1 MAADGSIV
9 FEANIDSKDLNNQ
22 LTKLAKDIKKKT
34 ENLTKRESEKLG
46 VKSEL
51 DAARAAADKTSESV
65 RKLKDELAKVNDAM
79 DYRKAGPETD
89 PTAFL
94 AAYEQKGPLEAK
106 LKAQEDALADQQKTV
121 ESCERKY
128 AKITADIDE
137 QRKAL
142 DAVRADA
149 EGLEKQLQPA
159 VAGSTAMGE
168 ALNNARAY
176 MDKFTD
182 RVKKLAKRVF
192 VFTVITSALRSV
204 KNWMVGVVQ
213 KNAEAN
219 AAMAQLRGALLT
231 LAQPLAEIIIP
242 LFTALVK
249 LLTRVV
255 STIAQMIAYI
265 TGKPIS
271 AMKSNAEAL
280 NNQADA
286 IDNVGSAAKNASK
299 YLAGFDE
306 LNVMDSGD
314 SGGGSSG
321 GGGSTPGADFSFD
334 TSATEDKIK
343 NLLLLIEMGAAA
355 LLGWKFGNSFWDG
368 LQKTIGYFLIID
380 GAIRTIKNLL
390 DAWNNGVT
398 FENLNGALVGV
409 TELVLGLYLAFGAT
423 AAGIGLVVSGI
434 SLLVTGL
441 HDAMKV
447 GFNAQNLLMTISGIL
462 LTSVGIATL
471 TGSWIPLLI
480 GGIAALLLIITTAFG
495 DSESLLKGFKN
506 ILNGFL
512 EFFTGI
518 FTGDIEKAIG
528 GIGKIFSGLTI
539 VFDVVL
545 DSLQNMITRALD
557 WLDEKTGGK
566 FHWIIETIKSV
577 VTSGFKYI
585 KDVVGSVIK
594 GIKDVFTGLI
604 EFISGVFTGDWDRA
618 WKGIKDVFEGI
629 VNGIKGVFISVINL
643 IIRALNWLIEKAN
656 KISFTVPDWV
666 PGIGGKHVGINIG
679 TIQEYPVP
687 HLAKGAVI
695 PANREFLAVL
705 GDQKRGTN
713 IEAPADLIRQI
724 VREEV
729 KNSGGGNHITIVL
742 DSVNGKK
749 IFDAVVKENNAVV
762 RATGASPLV
771 V

>member
-9 FEANIDSKDLNNQ
+9 FEANIDSKDLNRQ
-22 LTKLAKDIKKKT
+22 LSKLAGDIKKKT
-34 ENLTKRESEKLG
+34 EALNQLKADRSPLAEQT
-46 VKSEL
+46 
-51 DAARAAADKTSESV
+51 AQAAANLDKAKATLAYMQSGKEWFPTQSIKDQESAI
-65 RKLKDELAKVNDAM
+65 KAM
-79 DYRKAGPETD
+79 
-89 PTAFL
+89 
-94 AAYEQKGPLEAK
+94 QKEY
-106 LKAQEDALADQQKTV
+106 D
-121 ESCERKY
+121 
-128 AKITADIDE
+128 
-137 QRKAL
+137 AL
-142 DAVRADA
+142 DAKIESYDIKIKK
-149 EGLEKQLQPA
+149 GEKALKRTEEEAGEVAKKLQE
-159 VAGSTAMGE
+159 STVHSSAMGE
-168 ALNNARAY
+168 ALNKAQVY

-204 KNWMVGVVQ
+204 KNWMVGVVH
-213 KNAEAN
+213 KNAEAT

-255 STIAQMIAYI
+255 ATIAQMIAYI

-321 GGGSTPGADFSFD
+321 GGGGASGADFSFD
-334 TSATEDKIK
+334 TSATEGKIK

-355 LLGWKFGNSFWDG
+355 LLGWKFGNGFLDG
-368 LQKTIGYFLIID
+368 LQKAIGYFLIID

-409 TELVLGLYLAFGAT
+409 TELVLGLYMVLGPT
-423 AAGIGLVVSGI
+423 AAGIGLVVAGI

-441 HDAMKV
+441 HDAMDV

-462 LTSVGIATL
+462 ITSVGIAAL

-480 GGIAALLLIITTAFG
+480 GGITTLLVIITNAFG
-495 DSESLLKGFKN
+495 DSEVLLKGFKD
-506 ILNGFL
+506 ILDGFL

-528 GIGKIFSGLTI
+528 GIGKIFSGLTT

-545 DSLQNMITRALD
+545 DSLRNMITSALD

-566 FHWIIETIKSV
+566 FHDIITL
-577 VTSGFKYI
+577 I
-585 KDVVGSVIK
+585 KDTVTEAFDTVKGIVDSVIYT
-594 GIKDVFTGLI
+594 VEEVLSGLI
-604 EFISGVFTGDWDRA
+604 KFITGAFTGDWKSA
-618 WKGIKDVFEGI
+618 WEGVKQIFKGIFDGLVGI
-629 VNGIKGVFISVINL
+629 FGSVVNI
-643 IIRALNWLIEKAN
+643 IIRALNWLIDKMN
-656 KISFTVPDWV
+656 RISFTVPNWV
-666 PGIGGKHVGINIG
+666 PGIGGRSVGINI
-679 TIQEYPVP
+679 TPLREYAIP
-687 HLAKGAVI
+687 HLAQGAVI
-695 PANREFLAVL
+695 PPNREFMAVL
-705 GDQKRGTN
+705 GDQRHGTN
-713 IEAPADLIRQI
+713 IEAPLDTIKQA
-724 VREEV
+724 VAEV
-729 KNSGGGNHITIVL
+729 LGQNGSGGKQITIVVQL
-742 DSVNGKK
+742 NGKEM
-749 IFDAVVKENNAVV
+749 FRQMVNENDAVV
-762 RATGASPLV
+762 RATGTSPLKV
-771 V
+771 

>member
-9 FEANIDSKDLNNQ
+9 FEANIDSKDLNRQ
-22 LTKLAKDIKKKT
+22 LSKLAGDIKKKT
-34 ENLTKRESEKLG
+34 EALNQLKADRSPLAEQT
-46 VKSEL
+46 
-51 DAARAAADKTSESV
+51 AQAAANLDKAKATLAYMQSGKEWFPTQSIKDQESAI
-65 RKLKDELAKVNDAM
+65 KAM
-79 DYRKAGPETD
+79 
-89 PTAFL
+89 
-94 AAYEQKGPLEAK
+94 QKEY
-106 LKAQEDALADQQKTV
+106 D
-121 ESCERKY
+121 
-128 AKITADIDE
+128 
-137 QRKAL
+137 AL
-142 DAVRADA
+142 DAK
-149 EGLEKQLQPA
+149 LESYDIKIKKGEKALKRTEEEAGEVAKKLQE
-159 VAGSTAMGE
+159 STVHSSAMGE
-168 ALNNARAY
+168 ALNKAQVY

-204 KNWMVGVVQ
+204 KNWMVGVVH
-213 KNAEAN
+213 KNAEAT

-255 STIAQMIAYI
+255 ATIAQMIAYI

-321 GGGSTPGADFSFD
+321 GGGGASGADFSFD
-334 TSATEDKIK
+334 TSATEGKIK

-355 LLGWKFGNSFWDG
+355 LLGWKFGNGFLDG
-368 LQKTIGYFLIID
+368 LQKAIGYFLIID

-409 TELVLGLYLAFGAT
+409 TELVLGLYMVLGPT
-423 AAGIGLVVSGI
+423 AAGIGLVVAGI

-441 HDAMKV
+441 HDAMDV

-462 LTSVGIATL
+462 ITSVGIAAL

-480 GGIAALLLIITTAFG
+480 GGITTLLVIITNAFG
-495 DSESLLKGFKN
+495 DSEVLLKGFKD
-506 ILNGFL
+506 ILDGFL

-528 GIGKIFSGLTI
+528 GIGKIFSGLTT

-545 DSLQNMITRALD
+545 DSLRNMITSALD

-566 FHWIIETIKSV
+566 FHDIITL
-577 VTSGFKYI
+577 I
-585 KDVVGSVIK
+585 KDTVTEAFDTVKGIVDSVIYT
-594 GIKDVFTGLI
+594 VEEVLSGLI
-604 EFISGVFTGDWDRA
+604 KFITGAFTGDWKSA
-618 WKGIKDVFEGI
+618 WEGVKQIFKGIFDGLVGI
-629 VNGIKGVFISVINL
+629 FGSVVNI
-643 IIRALNWLIEKAN
+643 IIRALNWLIDKMN
-656 KISFTVPDWV
+656 RISFTVPNWV
-666 PGIGGKHVGINIG
+666 PGIGGRSVGINI
-679 TIQEYPVP
+679 TPLREYAIP
-687 HLAKGAVI
+687 HLAQGAVI
-695 PANREFLAVL
+695 PPNREFMAVL
-705 GDQKRGTN
+705 GDQRHGTN
-713 IEAPADLIRQI
+713 IEAPLDTIKQA
-724 VREEV
+724 VAEV
-729 KNSGGGNHITIVL
+729 LGQNGSGGKQITIVVQL
-742 DSVNGKK
+742 NGKEM
-749 IFDAVVKENNAVV
+749 FRQMVNENDAVV
-762 RATGASPLV
+762 RATGTSPLKV
-771 V
+771 

>member
-9 FEANIDSKDLNNQ
+9 FEANIDSKDLNRQ
-22 LTKLAKDIKKKT
+22 LSKLAGDIKKKT
-34 ENLTKRESEKLG
+34 EALNQLKADRSPLAEQT
-46 VKSEL
+46 
-51 DAARAAADKTSESV
+51 AQAAANLDKAKATLAYMQSGKEWFPTQSIKDQESAI
-65 RKLKDELAKVNDAM
+65 KAM
-79 DYRKAGPETD
+79 
-89 PTAFL
+89 
-94 AAYEQKGPLEAK
+94 QKEY
-106 LKAQEDALADQQKTV
+106 D
-121 ESCERKY
+121 
-128 AKITADIDE
+128 
-137 QRKAL
+137 AL
-142 DAVRADA
+142 DAKIESYDIKIKK
-149 EGLEKQLQPA
+149 GEKALKRTEEEAGEVAKKLQE
-159 VAGSTAMGE
+159 STVHSSAMGE
-168 ALNNARAY
+168 ALNKAQVY

-192 VFTVITSALRSV
+192 VFTVITSALRPV
-204 KNWMVGVVQ
+204 KNWMVGVVH
-213 KNAEAN
+213 KNAEAT

-255 STIAQMIAYI
+255 ATIAQMIAYI

-321 GGGSTPGADFSFD
+321 GGGGASGADFSFD
-334 TSATEDKIK
+334 TSATEGKIK

-355 LLGWKFGNSFWDG
+355 LLGWKFGNGFLDG
-368 LQKTIGYFLIID
+368 LQKAIGYFLIID

-409 TELVLGLYLAFGAT
+409 TELVLGLYMVLGPT
-423 AAGIGLVVSGI
+423 AAGIGLVVAGI

-441 HDAMKV
+441 HDAMDV

-462 LTSVGIATL
+462 ITSVGIAAL

-480 GGIAALLLIITTAFG
+480 GGITTLLVIITNAFG
-495 DSESLLKGFKN
+495 DSEVLLKGFKD
-506 ILNGFL
+506 ILDGFL

-528 GIGKIFSGLTI
+528 GIGKIFSGLTT

-545 DSLQNMITRALD
+545 DSLRNMITSALD

-566 FHWIIETIKSV
+566 FHDIITL
-577 VTSGFKYI
+577 I
-585 KDVVGSVIK
+585 KDTVTEAFDTVKGIVDSVIYT
-594 GIKDVFTGLI
+594 VEEVLSGLI
-604 EFISGVFTGDWDRA
+604 KFITGAFTGDWKSA
-618 WKGIKDVFEGI
+618 WEGVKQIFKGIFDGLVGI
-629 VNGIKGVFISVINL
+629 FGSVVNI
-643 IIRALNWLIEKAN
+643 IIRALNWLIDKMN
-656 KISFTVPDWV
+656 RISFTVPNWV
-666 PGIGGKHVGINIG
+666 PGIGGRSVGINI
-679 TIQEYPVP
+679 TPLREYAIP
-687 HLAKGAVI
+687 HLAQGAVI
-695 PANREFLAVL
+695 PPNREFMAVL
-705 GDQKRGTN
+705 GDQRHGTN
-713 IEAPADLIRQI
+713 IEAPLDTIKQA
-724 VREEV
+724 VAEV
-729 KNSGGGNHITIVL
+729 LGQNGSGGKQITIVVQL
-742 DSVNGKK
+742 NGKEM
-749 IFDAVVKENNAVV
+749 FRQMVNENDAVV
-762 RATGASPLV
+762 RATGTSPLKV
-771 V
+771 